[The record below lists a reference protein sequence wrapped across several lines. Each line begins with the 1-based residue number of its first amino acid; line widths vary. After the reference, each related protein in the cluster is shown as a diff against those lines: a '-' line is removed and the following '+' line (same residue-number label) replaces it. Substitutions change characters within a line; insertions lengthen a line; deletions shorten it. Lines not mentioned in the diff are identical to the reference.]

1 MGFVTENVETMMAT
15 IFSEKV
21 TKNWEVHY
29 QSVLLMIMYN
39 ISSRDSSY
47 QWKTNFIISPSI

>member
-15 IFSEKV
+15 IFSDKV

-39 ISSRDSSY
+39 ISSSY